1 MDKIVNGDIELR
13 SLSVDRYQELFD
25 LTEKNRSYLRKTMS
39 WLDFTKTEDD
49 SKKFIE
55 VSIEKEKIG
64 TGIVF
69 EIWYKGEFVGLI
81 DFHNIENR
89 NAIGRIGYW
98 IGEEYQ
104 GHGIVTEAC
113 KLIIKYGFEKL
124 NLNRIEIVC
133 ALHNPKSGAVAQ
145 RLGFIK
151 EGVLRKWAF
160 MYDHYDDMESWSLI
174 KGEESF

>member
-1 MDKIVNGDIELR
+1 MDKITNGDVELKY
-13 SLSVDRYQELFD
+13 LDINRYQELFD
-25 LTEKNRSYLRKTMS
+25 LTDKNRTYLKKTLA
-39 WLDFTKTEDD
+39 WLDITKTEEV

-55 VSIEKEKIG
+55 TSIEKEKNG
-64 TGIVF
+64 TDIVF
-69 EIWYKGEFVGLI
+69 EIWYKNEFVGMI
-81 DFHNIENR
+81 DYHNIDKR
-89 NAIGRIGYW
+89 NNIGRIGYW

-104 GHGIVTEAC
+104 GKGIVTEAC

-124 NLNRIEIVC
+124 HLNRIEIIC
-133 ALHNPKSGAVAQ
+133 ALHNPKSAAVAQ
-145 RLGFIK
+145 RLGFTK